1 PGTAD
6 QRAGREFAPIFVGGG
21 LVDHGVLT
29 SATTHRRG
37 LVSNTDVAP
46 TILSL
51 FRIPVPAAMD
61 GSVMAVETVSFPVTD
76 IQALAR
82 KVTKIHHEHRV
93 AELAALLLWAIAIA
107 VALRAIDLRL
117 RRLVVVEPRR
127 SRRAQAATGRTVREP
142 GRRWVTLTRVLL
154 ASVASIPLVLIVLA
168 LFPVAPL
175 VVTLLLETLLSLG
188 LGLLWASTVR
198 TTTFQAVALPLGLAA
213 FVLLIDLIT
222 GSHLASSSMLGPN
235 TAGGRSV
242 FGLGSVLTGVAVAAV
257 GIAAAALARAARRRR
272 RLRVAVY
279 VVAAVVAVVLSVTF
293 AGGTPLVVLAVI
305 PALFVLAD
313 SVERA
318 ASKPP
323 AKTKGRTAAAQAG
336 AVRATA
342 YTVEWTR
349 DRWRIAALVWG
360 GVLVVVGVILLVL
373 RASAVSDVPDAG
385 TSGHSG
391 LGAIIAIAVHQ
402 AARELRL
409 LVASPWTIA
418 IVLSIGVFV
427 LIRFLTQR
435 AERELFTSQR
445 ILPRID
451 RFGWAGTAGL
461 VVAGV
466 VAVLASPTGAPAAA
480 VVLMAFAVMAAAT
493 TLDRAAGRATDT
505 RAFAMA
511 PAR

>member
-1 PGTAD
+1 
-6 QRAGREFAPIFVGGG
+6 
-21 LVDHGVLT
+21 
-29 SATTHRRG
+29 
-37 LVSNTDVAP
+37 
-46 TILSL
+46 
-51 FRIPVPAAMD
+51 
-61 GSVMAVETVSFPVTD
+61 
-76 IQALAR
+76 
-82 KVTKIHHEHRV
+82 
-93 AELAALLLWAIAIA
+93 
-107 VALRAIDLRL
+107 
-117 RRLVVVEPRR
+117 
-127 SRRAQAATGRTVREP
+127 
-142 GRRWVTLTRVLL
+142 
-154 ASVASIPLVLIVLA
+154 
-168 LFPVAPL
+168 
-175 VVTLLLETLLSLG
+175 
-188 LGLLWASTVR
+188 
-198 TTTFQAVALPLGLAA
+198 
-213 FVLLIDLIT
+213 
-222 GSHLASSSMLGPN
+222 
-235 TAGGRSV
+235 
-242 FGLGSVLTGVAVAAV
+242 
-257 GIAAAALARAARRRR
+257 
-272 RLRVAVY
+272 VAVY

-323 AKTKGRTAAAQAG
+323 AKAKGRTAAAQAG